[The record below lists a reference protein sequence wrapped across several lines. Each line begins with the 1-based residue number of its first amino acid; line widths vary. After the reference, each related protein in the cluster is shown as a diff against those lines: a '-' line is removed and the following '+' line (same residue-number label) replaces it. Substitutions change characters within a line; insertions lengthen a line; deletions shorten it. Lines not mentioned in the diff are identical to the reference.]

1 MTKSG
6 CNVSPYKCTYATR
19 SITNQLP
26 WASLTWHWSM
36 HMYCMWNLAQRYLF
50 IQKQYYYLRYRKR
63 RKRSHMRNGGV
74 FLLHSWWK
82 WAMKSWMTPMNMED
96 PNTPNR
102 MKSLSIILRSRNI
115 ILSQHLKCAIL
126 GGFGSS

>member
-1 MTKSG
+1 
-6 CNVSPYKCTYATR
+6 
-19 SITNQLP
+19 
-26 WASLTWHWSM
+26 
-36 HMYCMWNLAQRYLF
+36 MWNLAQRYLF

-96 PNTPNR
+96 PNTPNTPNR

-115 ILSQHLKCAIL
+115 ILSQHLKCAML
-126 GGFGSS
+126 GGSGAAEAKEMPRLCLDEGSRSNPPWTRHYLILQKVYRRQ